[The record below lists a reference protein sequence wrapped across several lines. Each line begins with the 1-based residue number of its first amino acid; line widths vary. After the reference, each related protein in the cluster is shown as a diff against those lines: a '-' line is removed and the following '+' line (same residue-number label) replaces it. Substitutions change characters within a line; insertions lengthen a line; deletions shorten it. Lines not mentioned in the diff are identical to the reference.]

1 MINTKNLLIA
11 EDDPVLREVYVKKFT
26 IAGYTIRVSSNGEEA
41 EKAIAEQAPDALVLD
56 INMPVKDGFTVLQD
70 YPKDKRGFPIVILTN
85 FGDERSKQR
94 GLELGADD
102 YYVKSDMTI
111 KTLIEMVNKLLGV
124 S

>member
-1 MINTKNLLIA
+1 MMNTKNLLIA

-41 EKAIAEQAPDALVLD
+41 EKAIAEQAPDALILD
-56 INMPVKDGFTVLQD
+56 INMPVKDGFAVLQD
-70 YPKDKRGFPIVILTN
+70 YPKDKRSFPIVILTN

-102 YYVKSDMTI
+102 YFVKSDMTI
-111 KTLIEMVNKLLGV
+111 KTLIDMVNKLLGV